1 MPIGPWSNRRRFPS
15 REEIILA
22 DQLAAVTQQL
32 TNARAELLA
41 AQVEVEATKK
51 RLDASDEL
59 LCESWAERNDAMAE
73 VDRLRAENEAI
84 RTLMNTYNL
93 GGWTYAVEPMKRALR
108 AEAEVER
115 LRDKSGPLRVAIDA
129 ARKERS

>member
-1 MPIGPWSNRRRFPS
+1 M
-15 REEIILA
+15 A

-73 VDRLRAENEAI
+73 VDRLRAENEGNYI
-84 RTLMNTYNL
+84 LYTL
-93 GGWTYAVEPMKRALR
+93 AHRE
-108 AEAEVER
+108 
-115 LRDKSGPLRVAIDA
+115 
-129 ARKERS
+129 